1 MFSSTNQR
9 QSLSAKLHAEQ
20 TPIGRRNA
28 RRPQNNNT
36 GQSTS
41 AAHDGEEVDF
51 VAETP
56 MAAVPTTPRVTRS
69 RARKNAVVGNV
80 QQDQQQQAIQNAPP
94 VQGEVQGRGLEE
106 GFLEIKKYF

>member
-28 RRPQNNNT
+28 RRPQNNNNVGGPTPPMNNT

-41 AAHDGEEVDF
+41 TAHDGEEVDF

-56 MAAVPTTPRVTRS
+56 MTAVTTRS

-80 QQDQQQQAIQNAPP
+80 QQDQQQPMQNAPP
-94 VQGEVQGRGLEE
+94 MQGEVQGRGMD
-106 GFLEIKKYF
+106 F